1 VQAAKNILM
10 RAASAAYL
18 NSFAVQYPLST
29 AALVAEVNLALA
41 SGDRDT
47 ILAEAT
53 KLDGFNNGQGGCPLN

>member
-1 VQAAKNILM
+1 M
-10 RAASAAYL
+10 RAASAGYL

-29 AALVAEVNLALA
+29 AVLVGEVNTALA

-53 KLDGFNNGQGGCPLN
+53 KIDGFNNGLGGCPLS